1 MLMNHKNFH
10 LTQIPDKTNDNFLKK
25 SKNPVFGYFSLMGNF
40 SKKSGSV
47 TCNYIWATN
56 SMLRLRKKI
65 TSQFRQNLQKDG
77 RMNRRTDTSYFPAE
91 DGRPKNPQSKT
102 GLLVSIRG
110 HAHLI
115 IAVLGL

>member
-1 MLMNHKNFH
+1 
-10 LTQIPDKTNDNFLKK
+10 
-25 SKNPVFGYFSLMGNF
+25 MGIF

-77 RMNRRTDTSYFPAE
+77 RMDRRTDTSYFPAE